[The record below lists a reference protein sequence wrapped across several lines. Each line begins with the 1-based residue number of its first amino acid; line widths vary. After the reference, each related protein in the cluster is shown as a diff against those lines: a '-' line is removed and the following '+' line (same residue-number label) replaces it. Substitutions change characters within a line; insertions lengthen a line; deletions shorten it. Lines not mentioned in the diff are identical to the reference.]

1 MVERS
6 GVLKLIIE
14 DDEGRKTVVP
24 FVRDEITIGRQEGN
38 TIRLTERNVSRRH
51 ARLMRNNGHVLIEDL
66 GSYNGIR
73 INGDRISGQVQVADG
88 DLIQI
93 GDYDLALQAEEGK
106 APPPTVPL
114 EPPAAATRKLPDP
127 GATMPALPVVE
138 SSPQEANDEDVRDA
152 DDGEVGSDAPVAVPK
167 HQATAVIRIDQ
178 IEGNTSRKRPVAEIE
193 SGDAPRLVVLNTDLA
208 GREFT
213 CNKTELKI
221 GRTDDNDIVIDH
233 RSLSRTHCKVVR
245 EESGEWRVV
254 DMQSANGLMVNNESY
269 AQVTL
274 RSGDVIELGHV
285 KLKFVGPGEEVTVP
299 KNASRSVAAAAASA
313 GEETEGE
320 DAAAASKA
328 PLIAV
333 GVTLLVVILGGG
345 GYIVWKSSQPDPLPI
360 PKDKPVK
367 DPVVKRDSPPDPP
380 KADLDE
386 AKREAYAKLADA
398 KAGANELDWIK
409 AEAVAKEA
417 VVEGTLI
424 PEAKSFL
431 QQLESEKPNRNALEQ
446 AAKLLDNGSLEKAKT
461 QLDSASGTKLLKAKY
476 DELEARRAQLVAEKI
491 AVAKADPPKADPP
504 KADPPKANPPK
515 ADPPKADPPKAD
527 PPKADP
533 PKVDPPKPPAVVN
546 AKTAEAEALFKE
558 ASDEKKAKNYERAVV
573 RLEKCIKI
581 APQHHPCYRLLGSVY
596 ASIATR
602 DQSAGDMEKARKYY
616 ERFLDVA
623 PPDDEYVS
631 KVKAILDAAKNQ

>member
-1 MVERS
+1 M
-6 GVLKLIIE
+6 LKLIIE

-106 APPPTVPL
+106 QVAAPTVPL
-114 EPPAAATRKLPDP
+114 ESPTRKLPDP
-127 GATMPALPVVE
+127 SATMPALPAVE
-138 SSPQEANDEDVRDA
+138 SPQEANDEDVRDA
-152 DDGEVGSDAPVAVPK
+152 DEGEVGSDAPVAVPK

-178 IEGNTSRKRPVAEIE
+178 IEGSSNRKRAVAEIE
-193 SGDAPRLVVLNTDLA
+193 AADAPRLVIMNTDLS
-208 GREFT
+208 GREFA

-254 DMQSANGLMVNNESY
+254 DMQSANGLMVNGESY

-285 KLKFVGPGEEVTVP
+285 KIKFVGPGEEVTVP
-299 KNASRSVAAAAASA
+299 KSPPRGAAAAKASA
-313 GEETEGE
+313 SEDTEGAGE
-320 DAAAASKA
+320 DSAAASKA

-345 GYIVWKSSQPDPLPI
+345 GYIVWKSSQPDAVAP
-360 PKDKPVK
+360 PKDKPIK
-367 DPVVKRDSPPDPP
+367 DPVAAVKKDPPPPDPV
-380 KADLDE
+380 KAPDLDE
-386 AKREAYAKLADA
+386 LKREAYAKLADA
-398 KAGANELDWIK
+398 KEGAAELDWNK
-409 AEAVAKEA
+409 AEALAKEA
-417 VVEGTLI
+417 SVEGTLI
-424 PEAKSFL
+424 PEAKTFL
-431 QQLESEKPNRNALEQ
+431 QQLESEKPNRNALEN
-446 AAKLLDNGSLEKAKT
+446 AAKLLDSGSLEKAKN
-461 QLDSASGTKLLKAKY
+461 QLDSASGTKLLKVKY
-476 DELEARRAQLVAEKI
+476 DELESRRSELVAQKI
-491 AVAKADPPKADPP
+491 AKADPPKNDPPP
-504 KADPPKANPPK
+504 KADPPPRV
-515 ADPPKADPPKAD
+515 DPVVKV
-527 PPKADP
+527 DP
-533 PKVDPPKPPAVVN
+533 PKVDPVKTPAVN
-546 AKTAEAEALFKE
+546 PKTQEAEALFKE

-602 DQSAGDMEKARKYY
+602 DQSAGDMEKARKFY

-623 PPDDEYVS
+623 PADDEYVP
-631 KVKAILDAAKNQ
+631 KVKAILDAAKQ

>member
-38 TIRLTERNVSRRH
+38 TIHLTERNVSRRH

-106 APPPTVPL
+106 QAAPPTVPL
-114 EPPAAATRKLPDP
+114 EPVSRKPDP
-127 GATMPALPVVE
+127 GATMPALPAVE
-138 SSPQEANDEDVRDA
+138 SPQEAADEDVRDA
-152 DDGEVGSDAPVAVPK
+152 EEGEVGADAPAPVPK

-178 IEGNTSRKRPVAEIE
+178 IEGNTGRKRAVAEIAQDE
-193 SGDAPRLVVLNTDLA
+193 APRLVVLNTDFA
-208 GREFT
+208 GREFV
-213 CNKTELKI
+213 CNKTEMKI
-221 GRTDDNDIVIDH
+221 GRTDDNDIALDH

-254 DMQSANGLMVNNESY
+254 DMQSANGLMVNGESY

-274 RSGDVIELGHV
+274 RPGDVIELGHV
-285 KLKFVGPGEEVTVP
+285 KLKFVGPGDQVDVPRSTSSNVT
-299 KNASRSVAAAAASA
+299 AEAD
-313 GEETEGE
+313 T
-320 DAAAASKA
+320 AAASKT

-333 GVTLLVVILGGG
+333 AVTLLVVILGGG
-345 GYIVWKSSQPDPLPI
+345 GYIVWKSSQDPVT
-360 PKDKPVK
+360 PKPPKTVAVKDPVNVK
-367 DPVVKRDSPPDPP
+367 DPVVAPDPVKP
-380 KADLDE
+380 DLDE
-386 AKREAYAKLADA
+386 QKREAFAKLADA
-398 KAGANELDWIK
+398 REGASELDWNK
-409 AEAVAKEA
+409 AEVLAKEA

-431 QQLESEKPNRNALEQ
+431 QALESEKPNRNALEQ
-446 AAKLLDNGSLEKAKT
+446 AGKLLDSGSLEKAKT

-476 DELEARRAQLVAEKI
+476 DELEARRAKLVAEKV
-491 AVAKADPPKADPP
+491 AVAPIPKPDPVVKPDPPPKPDPVVKPDPPKADP
-504 KADPPKANPPK
+504 
-515 ADPPKADPPKAD
+515 
-527 PPKADP
+527 
-533 PKVDPPKPPAVVN
+533 VVKPVAN

-558 ASDEKKAKNYERAVV
+558 ATDEKKAKNYERAVV
-573 RLEKCIKI
+573 RLEKCIKT
-581 APQHHPCYRLLGSVY
+581 APTFHPCYRLLGSVY

-623 PPDDEYVS
+623 PPDDDYVA

>member
-1 MVERS
+1 M
-6 GVLKLIIE
+6 LKLIIE

-106 APPPTVPL
+106 QAAAPTVPL
-114 EPPAAATRKLPDP
+114 EPPSRKPDP
-127 GATMPALPVVE
+127 GATMPALPAVE
-138 SSPQEANDEDVRDA
+138 SPQEAADEDVRDA
-152 DDGEVGSDAPVAVPK
+152 EEGEVGSDAPVAVPK

-178 IEGNTSRKRPVAEIE
+178 IEGNTGRKRAVAEIDAAE
-193 SGDAPRLVVLNTDLA
+193 APRLVVINTDFA
-208 GREFT
+208 GREFV
-213 CNKTELKI
+213 CNKTEMKI
-221 GRTDDNDIVIDH
+221 GRTDDNDIALDH

-254 DMQSANGLMVNNESY
+254 DMQSANGLMVNGESY

-274 RSGDVIELGHV
+274 RPGDVIELGHV
-285 KLKFVGPGEEVTVP
+285 KLKFVGPGDAVDVPRSTTSSNVT
-299 KNASRSVAAAAASA
+299 AEAD
-313 GEETEGE
+313 T
-320 DAAAASKA
+320 AAASKT

-333 GVTLLVVILGGG
+333 AVALLVVILGGG
-345 GYIVWKSSQPDPLPI
+345 GYIVWKSSQDSGGK
-360 PKDKPVK
+360 PKDPIVKK
-367 DPVVKRDSPPDPP
+367 DPVAAKDPVITPDPVKP
-380 KADLDE
+380 DLDE
-386 AKREAYAKLADA
+386 LKRAAFAKLADA
-398 KAGANELDWIK
+398 REGASELDWNK
-409 AEAVAKEA
+409 AEVLAKEA
-417 VVEGTLI
+417 TVEGTLL
-424 PEAKSFL
+424 PEAKAFL
-431 QQLESEKPNRNALEQ
+431 QALESEKPNRLALEQ
-446 AAKLLDNGSLEKAKT
+446 AAKLLDSGSLEKAKN
-461 QLDSASGTKLLKAKY
+461 QLDSASGTKLLKARY
-476 DELEARRAQLVAEKI
+476 DELEGRRAKMVAEKMA
-491 AVAKADPPKADPP
+491 AVSPPKPDPVVKPDPPPKPDPVVKADPI
-504 KADPPKANPPK
+504 
-515 ADPPKADPPKAD
+515 
-527 PPKADP
+527 
-533 PKVDPPKPPAVVN
+533 PKPDPVVKPAAN

-581 APQHHPCYRLLGSVY
+581 SPTYHPCYRLLGSVF

-623 PPDDEYVS
+623 PPDDDYVP